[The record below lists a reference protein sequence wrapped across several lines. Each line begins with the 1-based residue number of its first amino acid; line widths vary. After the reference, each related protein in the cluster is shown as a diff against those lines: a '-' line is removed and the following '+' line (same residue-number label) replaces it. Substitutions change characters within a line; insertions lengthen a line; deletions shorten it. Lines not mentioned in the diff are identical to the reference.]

1 MQIILVK
8 SEVKELLKVLKCC
21 PKRGGGKTGG
31 LKGFVE
37 NVICYYMTSK
47 IAHLQKVRIR
57 GSGVYTPS
65 SMLQPLDY
73 QLVTEVTESEKD
85 RYQIVSKVLVTTT
98 PNTILPQGKGGCNG

>member
-1 MQIILVK
+1 M
-8 SEVKELLKVLKCC
+8 LKALKCC
-21 PKRGGGKTGG
+21 PKRGGEETGG
-31 LKGFVE
+31 LKGVVE

-57 GSGVYTPS
+57 GSEFLSPS
-65 SMLQPLDY
+65 SMLQLPDY

-98 PNTILPQGKGGCNG
+98 PNTILPQDKGGCNGQGKC